1 MRRRDDS
8 GLSALD
14 LVTVLLVVGALASI
28 TVPVF
33 LSSSQRVQS
42 AVCAQ
47 NRTAIMARETSYQK
61 LQGIYPT
68 TMAELVDK
76 AYFAVVPT
84 CPGHGVYVLNSVN
97 TGGNGE
103 VYCSVHYAGK
113 DTGTAAQ
120 PMAQVPAQAIAAAVP
135 AALGGAPG
143 P

>member
-1 MRRRDDS
+1 MRRRNDS
-8 GLSALD
+8 GMSALD

-61 LQGIYPT
+61 LQGVYPT
-68 TMAELVDK
+68 TMAQLLDK
-76 AYFAVVPT
+76 TYFAALPK

-97 TGGNGE
+97 TGGNGD

-113 DTGTAAQ
+113 DAGTSTQ
-120 PMAQVPAQAIAAAVP
+120 PMAQASGPVVAAAAP
-135 AALGGAPG
+135 AASGGAPG